1 MRIGRSGDSARAG
14 GGVSMRAVVC
24 TAFEGLESL
33 TLGEIDA
40 PRPGPGEVLIDVHA
54 CAVTFMDALMVAGKY
69 QMRPPFPFVPGSD
82 AAGVVAAVGDGVT
95 RFKPGDR
102 VSCGSWFG
110 SYAEQM
116 VASEHLTA
124 RLPDAVDFVTG
135 STVRHGYGT
144 AHYGL
149 VVCAAMQPGE
159 TVFVS
164 GAAGG
169 VGLAAVD
176 LARHL
181 GARVIA
187 GVGSPE
193 KAALVRDRGAC
204 EVIDYRREN
213 LRDRIKAITDGRGV
227 DVCFDNVGGEV
238 FTAMT
243 RQMNWGGR
251 MLPIGFTSGEV
262 PSVPVNLLLLKNY
275 SIVGAF
281 WGAWTQRFPHQ
292 SAATDTQILEWV
304 AQGRL
309 RPHVSQALP
318 LSDFRAALQTVTQRR
333 AQGRVVLLVR

>member
-1 MRIGRSGDSARAG
+1 
-14 GGVSMRAVVC
+14 MRAVIC
-24 TAFEGLESL
+24 TAFDGARSL

-40 PRPGPGEVLIDVHA
+40 PKPGPGEVLVDVHA
-54 CAVTFMDALMVAGKY
+54 CAVTFMDGLMAAGKY
-69 QMRPPFPFVPGSD
+69 QMKPPLPFVPGSD
-82 AAGVVAAVGDGVT
+82 AAGVVTAVGEGVT

-102 VSCGSWFG
+102 VACGGWFG

-116 VASEHLTA
+116 VASEHSTA

-135 STVRHGYGT
+135 STVRHVYGT

-149 VVCAAMQPGE
+149 VVCAGLQPGE

-181 GARVIA
+181 GAEVIA

-193 KAALVRDRGAC
+193 KAAVVLDRGAKA
-204 EVIDYRREN
+204 VVDYRREN
-213 LRDRIKAITDGRGV
+213 LRDRIKAITEGRGV
-227 DVCFDNVGGEV
+227 DVCFDNVGGDV
-238 FTAMT
+238 FTTMT

-251 MLPIGFTSGEV
+251 MLPIGFTSGEI

-292 SAATDTQILEWV
+292 SAAADAQILEWV

-309 RPHVSQALP
+309 RPHVGQTLP
-318 LSDFRAALQTVTQRR
+318 LGDFREALRAVAERR
-333 AQGRVVLLVR
+333 AQGRTVLLLR